1 MLHLEMGG
9 LHKARFPQ
17 QHCVLTACSSIA
29 GYVLRLVM
37 TPSVGFV
44 VGVVSLVGLVHYRCQ
59 QYSIFYGV
67 SVPAYHADVEV
78 IICGSIITGTRI
90 KFLIDILET

>member
-17 QHCVLTACSSIA
+17 QQCVLTAWSSIA
-29 GYVLRLVM
+29 GYVLRLV
-37 TPSVGFV
+37 TIPSVGFV
-44 VGVVSLVGLVHYRCQ
+44 VGVVSSTGLVRYRCQ
-59 QYSIFYGV
+59 RYSISYGV
-67 SVPAYHADVEV
+67 LVPAYHADVEV

-90 KFLIDILET
+90 KFLIDVLET